1 MPKQCVIFDLDGTLV
16 DSEMI
21 GIESLVHL
29 VPELD
34 QPLPTLVVAF
44 RGMRMADI
52 LAEVERLIG
61 RKLPEDFA
69 DVYRAD
75 TAARLKTHL
84 KPIPG
89 VAEMLQQISLP
100 MAVASNAPPMKM
112 QLALSVCGLAH
123 HFGENVFSCYD
134 IGAWKPRPDIF
145 LHVARTMNYSPDDC
159 VVIEDSEVGVAA
171 ALAAGMKVLR
181 YGLPHESPE
190 VTSFDQMHRLPG
202 LIQAL

>member
-52 LAEVERLIG
+52 LAEVERRIG

-69 DVYRAD
+69 DIYRQD
-75 TAARLKTHL
+75 TAARLETEL

-89 VAEMLQQISLP
+89 VAEMLKQVTLP
-100 MAVASNAPPMKM
+100 KAVASNAPPMKM
-112 QLALSVCGLAH
+112 QLALRVCDLAH

-134 IGAWKPRPDIF
+134 INAWKPRPDIF
-145 LHVARTMNYSPDDC
+145 LHVAQAMNYSPEEC

-190 VTSFDQMHRLPG
+190 VTHFDQMQRLPE

>member
-34 QPLPTLVVAF
+34 QPLQTLVVAF

-52 LAEVERLIG
+52 LAEVERRIG

-69 DVYRAD
+69 DTYRAD
-75 TAARLKTHL
+75 TSARLVTNL

-89 VAEMLQQISLP
+89 VTEMLTQISLP
-100 MAVASNAPPMKM
+100 MAVASNAPPAKM
-112 QLALSVCGLAH
+112 QLALSVCGLTH

-134 IGAWKPRPDIF
+134 IGVWKPQPDIF
-145 LHVARTMNYSPDDC
+145 LHVAQAMNYSPDQC

-190 VTSFDQMHRLPG
+190 VTHFDQMHQLPEM
-202 LIQAL
+202 LQAL